1 MDLITWELIRA
12 AGLIAFGLLTLS
24 VFMGVAVNARAL
36 DGVMK
41 RAWAN
46 EVHGTAAVLGAVF
59 IVLHVGLVLVDQY
72 VPFSLAA
79 AFVPLASSW
88 RPWPVA
94 AGIVSLYLA
103 TILLVST
110 YLRPAIGYRTWRLI
124 HYGGFLGWAAALLHG
139 ITAGSDAG
147 VAWMQYMYL
156 LAGGAV
162 ALVTIFRVLAPSP
175 PASGGLPESRRP

>member
-1 MDLITWELIRA
+1 MDLIVWELIRA

-24 VFMGVAVNARAL
+24 MFMGVAVNARAL

-46 EVHGTAAVLGAVF
+46 EVHQTAAGLGAVF
-59 IVLHVGLVLVDQY
+59 MVLHVGLVLLDQY
-72 VPFSLAA
+72 VPFSVVAT
-79 AFVPLASSW
+79 FVPLASGW
-88 RPWPVA
+88 RPLPVA

-103 TILLVST
+103 TTLLVST
-110 YLRPAIGYRTWRLI
+110 YLRPAIGHRTWRLI
-124 HYGGFLGWAAALLHG
+124 HYGGFVAWAAALLHG

-147 VAWMQYMYL
+147 VAWMQYSYL

-162 ALVTIFRVLAPSP
+162 ALLTIFRVLAPSP
-175 PASGGLPESRRP
+175 VRERLPESRRP